1 MLFTEQ
7 NAVFPLVEVNAT
19 ATGNVELNSFNMA
32 LYDHAMVIIQFASTY
47 NFASAPVLTIESGSS
62 DGADSADVTF
72 HYRLSTGSAAAL
84 STAAIYSAEATS
96 SALTIASAGDYA
108 GHTLILEVDGDE
120 LRSTTAGVVYN
131 WLQVDLGTNA
141 STGTM
146 AAYAILSNPRYQ
158 GASMPVAI

>member
-1 MLFTEQ
+1 MLFSQQ
-7 NAVFPLVEVNAT
+7 NAVFPLVEVGAT
-19 ATGNVELNSFNMA
+19 ATGNVELNSVNMA
-32 LYDHAMVIIQFASTY
+32 LYDHAAFVLQFASTY
-47 NFASAPVLTIESGSS
+47 AYVSAPVLTIESGSS

-72 HYRLSTGSAAAL
+72 HYRLSTGSAASL

-96 SALTIASAGDYA
+96 SALTLSSAGDYA

-131 WLQVDLGTNA
+131 WLQVDLGTNVSA
-141 STGTM
+141 GTM
-146 AAYAILSNPRYQ
+146 AAYAIMSNPRFQ